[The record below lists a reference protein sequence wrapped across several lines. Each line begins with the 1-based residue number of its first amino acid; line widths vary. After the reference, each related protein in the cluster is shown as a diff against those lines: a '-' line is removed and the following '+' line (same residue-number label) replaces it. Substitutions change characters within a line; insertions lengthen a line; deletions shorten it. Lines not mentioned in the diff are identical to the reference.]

1 MNRKTLVLPAVVGLL
16 APVLV
21 ACGGSGSGSDAI
33 VVGTTDQFV
42 ATEDNPAPLD
52 PAIGYEAGVWNVLRQ
67 TVQTLTHIPRGGG
80 EPVPEAAE
88 SCTFTDTENESYR
101 CTLRSGLT
109 FADGT
114 PVTPEDVKYS
124 IDDRSPRTNGTG
136 RRAPARPS
144 G

>member
-1 MNRKTLVLPAVVGLL
+1 G
-16 APVLV
+16 
-21 ACGGSGSGSDAI
+21 DAI

-42 ATEDNPAPLD
+42 ASKDNPAPLD

-88 SCTFTDTENESYR
+88 TCQFTDTRNESYR
-101 CTLRSGLT
+101 CTLREGLT

-114 PVTPEDVKYS
+114 PLTTEDVKYS
-124 IDDRSPRTNGTG
+124 LQRVIDIKDE
-136 RRAPARPS
+136 S
-144 G
+144 GPVGLLDNIDTIET